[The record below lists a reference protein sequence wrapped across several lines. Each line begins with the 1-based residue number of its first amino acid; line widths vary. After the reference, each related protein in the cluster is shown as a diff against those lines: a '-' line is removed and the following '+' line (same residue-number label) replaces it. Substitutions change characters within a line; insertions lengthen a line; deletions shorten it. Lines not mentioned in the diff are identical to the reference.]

1 MSEIKELV
9 LNGVVTMPEVGD
21 INFPKKDVLADYVH
35 KIFSI
40 VPQDVIRPMKIVVDA
55 GNGMAQTTFPYVLQ
69 KLPVQVEY
77 LYLEPDGNFPNHEAN
92 PLKVETLAQ
101 LQKKVIETGAD
112 FGFALDG
119 DADRIGLVDEKGQV
133 VDASFVGALIGL
145 EVLRNH
151 PQARMLYDVRS
162 SMIVPEVWQAAGA
175 SVEMCKVGHANIKK
189 ALKETSGAFASEL
202 SLHLYYQ
209 DTFDVES
216 TDLSLLYM
224 LQLLSREPQSLSELI
239 APLKKYFH
247 SGEINF
253 EVEDKVGAVSRVEEK
268 YKNQA
273 SEISYLDGLWMRFE
287 WGWLSV
293 RLSNTEPVVRL
304 NVEATTKAAM
314 EEKVIDESLGA
325 EAGYKSVMFEV
336 KGRYAYGYLKSEH
349 GTHRLVRIS
358 PFDAEKM
365 RHTSFALIEVLPEL
379 DNEVSI
385 ELDPKDLRIDTFMS
399 SGKGGQSVNTTYSA
413 VRIVHIPT
421 GITVSCQNERS
432 QQQNKE
438 TALKVLKAKLQ
449 RLEEEKLA
457 KEKQELRGEYKS
469 AEWGNQIRSYV
480 LHPYHL
486 VKDHR
491 TDYESTDP
499 ESVLEGEVL
508 PLSESYLR
516 WIKH

>member
-1 MSEIKELV
+1 MALERLTKLKDKVTETQKLLKIDELIKKMSQLGEEMNRPDFWNNQETAQTISQDYQDIKKEVDKWTELEKKVQDLIELAGSDDESLKAEIEKQTEELEQEYEQYEFYLL
-9 LNGVVTMPEVGD
+9 LNGPYD
-21 INFPKKDVLADYVH
+21 KNNA
-35 KIFSI
+35 I
-40 VPQDVIRPMKIVVDA
+40 VAIHAGSGGTEAQDWSAM
-55 GNGMAQTTFPYVLQ
+55 L
-69 KLPVQVEY
+69 L
-77 LYLEPDGNFPNHEAN
+77 
-92 PLKVETLAQ
+92 
-101 LQKKVIETGAD
+101 
-112 FGFALDG
+112 
-119 DADRIGLVDEKGQV
+119 
-133 VDASFVGALIGL
+133 
-145 EVLRNH
+145 
-151 PQARMLYDVRS
+151 RMLLRF
-162 SMIVPEVWQAAGA
+162 
-175 SVEMCKVGHANIKK
+175 C
-189 ALKETSGAFASEL
+189 
-202 SLHLYYQ
+202 
-209 DTFDVES
+209 
-216 TDLSLLYM
+216 
-224 LQLLSREPQSLSELI
+224 
-239 APLKKYFH
+239 
-247 SGEINF
+247 
-253 EVEDKVGAVSRVEEK
+253 EK
-268 YKNQA
+268 Q
-273 SEISYLDGLWMRFE
+273 
-287 WGWLSV
+287 GW
-293 RLSNTEPVVRL
+293 
-304 NVEATTKAAM
+304 TT
-314 EEKVIDESLGA
+314 KVIDESLGA